1 MAEADNRGRKSAQN
15 TGRGA
20 VKASPENAARNA
32 NTEDS
37 AGQNT
42 AFSGAVRVHESVLS
56 SIVRKSTSSIPG
68 VVRLA
73 GNSFVD
79 NIAEIV
85 GSRRSF
91 DRSVAIHLDGE
102 IIRRME
108 IRIVAVYGAFLP
120 DIAREVQRKVFEDV
134 TNLTG
139 MTIDKLDV
147 VVMDVDDPDTVAVE
161 AEPENKV

>member
-1 MAEADNRGRKSAQN
+1 
-15 TGRGA
+15 
-20 VKASPENAARNA
+20 
-32 NTEDS
+32 
-37 AGQNT
+37 
-42 AFSGAVRVHESVLS
+42 
-56 SIVRKSTSSIPG
+56 
-68 VVRLA
+68 
-73 GNSFVD
+73 
-79 NIAEIV
+79 
-85 GSRRSF
+85 
-91 DRSVAIHLDGE
+91 
-102 IIRRME
+102 ME

>member
-1 MAEADNRGRKSAQN
+1 MAEADNKGRKAAQN
-15 TGRGA
+15 AGRGA
-20 VKASPENAARNA
+20 AKASPAKEAAQNA
-32 NTEDS
+32 NAEDPS
-37 AGQNT
+37 GQDA

-91 DRSVAIHLDGE
+91 DRSVAIHLDGDA
-102 IIRRME
+102 IRRME

-120 DIAREVQRKVFEDV
+120 EIAREVQRKVFEDV

-139 MTIDKLDV
+139 MTVEKLDV
-147 VVMDVDDPDTVAVE
+147 VVMDVDDPDTGT
-161 AEPENKV
+161 AEPAEDKA